1 MANVVVHILG
11 QNLDRRFDKSR
22 WVIHRHVAN
31 GGDAAFFPD
40 GAKVPQKIFL
50 QLVLAAWGAARAAF
64 VPLLIFCHFAPLQ
77 NGYATCA
84 QALRSLIFD
93 TVT

>member
-31 GGDAAFFPD
+31 GANAAFFPD

-50 QLVLAAWGAARAAF
+50 QLVLAAWGAAWTAF
-64 VPLLIFCHFAPLQ
+64 VPLLIFCHF
-77 NGYATCA
+77 CA
-84 QALRSLIFD
+84 VTKWLRDVCPSLAKLDF
-93 TVT
+93 